1 MVEYDNIKYFD
12 EPIYKKLTEIQQG
25 DVIYTE
31 FGDYDNY
38 IQAIFDNFEKTKPN
52 ISKISFHYSDG
63 RFDEMYG
70 FSNIDTTEYK
80 IIGKEIQK
88 WQKKS
93 MKIPIIQQ

>member
-1 MVEYDNIKYFD
+1 MIKYDNIEYFD

-31 FGDYDNY
+31 FGDYGNY

-52 ISKISFHYSDG
+52 VSKISFHYPDG
-63 RFDEMYG
+63 KFDEMYG
-70 FSNIDTTEYK
+70 FLDTDPTEY

-93 MKIPIIQQ
+93 MKIQIIQQ

>member
-1 MVEYDNIKYFD
+1 MIKYDNIEYFD

-31 FGDYDNY
+31 FGDYGNY
-38 IQAIFDNFEKTKPN
+38 IQAIFDNFEKTKSN
-52 ISKISFHYSDG
+52 MSKISFHYSDG

-70 FSNIDTTEYK
+70 ILYTDPTKYK

-88 WQKKS
+88 WLKKS
-93 MKIPIIQQ
+93 MKILIIQQ